1 MALLC
6 FLLTAFGAEE
16 PYHWP
21 LDLPR
26 ALTSS
31 FGEYRSGRFHMG
43 IDLRTGG
50 IGKPVF
56 AAADGYVSRL
66 RCSPYGYGKAVY
78 LQLNDGHTAVYGH
91 LDGFIPEYESYLR
104 AAQHAR
110 EDYTVDLYPEAAR
123 FPVTKGQLIA
133 YSGDTGVGVP
143 HLHYELREGADCINP
158 RLLDID
164 WPDTTRP
171 EIRKIL
177 IAPRDPGDYVNGDI
191 LPLVVEPK
199 SLGGGRYQCAPVS
212 VSGTVGFG
220 MDLVD
225 PANGGATKLDIYR
238 IEARVEDT
246 LLFRSQRDRLS
257 YDTYSGGAVT
267 WHPFLMDQGRFQLL
281 WQWPGNDA
289 GIITTAI
296 NSGWLEMGA
305 EPLVVDVDLVD
316 FLGNTASVSIP
327 LTPAMPPMA
336 MDLDTAAAG
345 TGAVSQSCYG
355 EYLVLTA
362 RFNAAEP
369 VTPSLVVKGVP
380 GTAAPMFFR
389 VDSQTFRAG
398 YAPAEAGQ
406 VSLMVNHPR
415 IEPYESTFH
424 IFKRGQP
431 AQTIRVG
438 DLEITAPSNAPF
450 GTLFINVTKVENP
463 PASALPRLGIAY
475 RLEPGNSPVDASL
488 RISFPAPEDVTG
500 AGVYRAGR
508 SSWSAVSTRAE
519 AGRLVIDTGQPGT
532 FAILRDTIPP
542 AITGFRIEP
551 GGTARPRINATIHD
565 QGSGIA
571 SIRMTAN
578 GAWLLAEYDPE
589 ENRLDWV
596 RDEDLPGGNVVIEL
610 KVTDAAG
617 NASVM
622 TRELNAQS

>member
-158 RLLDID
+158 RLLDVD

-177 IAPRDPGDYVNGDI
+177 IAPRAPGDYVNGDI

-238 IEARVEDT
+238 IEARVGDT

-305 EPLVVDVDLVD
+305 EPLV
-316 FLGNTASVSIP
+316 
-327 LTPAMPPMA
+327 
-336 MDLDTAAAG
+336 
-345 TGAVSQSCYG
+345 
-355 EYLVLTA
+355 
-362 RFNAAEP
+362 
-369 VTPSLVVKGVP
+369 
-380 GTAAPMFFR
+380 
-389 VDSQTFRAG
+389 
-398 YAPAEAGQ
+398 
-406 VSLMVNHPR
+406 
-415 IEPYESTFH
+415 
-424 IFKRGQP
+424 
-431 AQTIRVG
+431 
-438 DLEITAPSNAPF
+438 
-450 GTLFINVTKVENP
+450 
-463 PASALPRLGIAY
+463 
-475 RLEPGNSPVDASL
+475 
-488 RISFPAPEDVTG
+488 
-500 AGVYRAGR
+500 
-508 SSWSAVSTRAE
+508 
-519 AGRLVIDTGQPGT
+519 
-532 FAILRDTIPP
+532 
-542 AITGFRIEP
+542 
-551 GGTARPRINATIHD
+551 
-565 QGSGIA
+565 
-571 SIRMTAN
+571 
-578 GAWLLAEYDPE
+578 
-589 ENRLDWV
+589 
-596 RDEDLPGGNVVIEL
+596 
-610 KVTDAAG
+610 
-617 NASVM
+617 
-622 TRELNAQS
+622 